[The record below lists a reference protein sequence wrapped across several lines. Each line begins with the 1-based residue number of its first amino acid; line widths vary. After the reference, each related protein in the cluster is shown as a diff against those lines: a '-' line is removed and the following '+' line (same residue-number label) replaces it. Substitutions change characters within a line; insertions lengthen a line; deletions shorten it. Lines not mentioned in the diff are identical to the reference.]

1 MTRDVLRIL
10 NLEADAGVH
19 EAIRRSAA
27 TTGLAF
33 TFERASGRAE
43 FEAALKRGNVDLILA
58 DHGIPGYNGT
68 APLESARAILPG
80 VPYLVVSGSIGEDR
94 AAECLRLGAADFVHK
109 DRLEALPAAIERAT
123 RDSAQPRPRLE
134 AEERFRM
141 MAENIRDVFWI
152 CTADASRV
160 LYVSP
165 ALESIWGA
173 PPDRILSSAS
183 GWMDAVLPEDLDAF
197 RHSRSKLASG
207 TACDVEYRI
216 LRPDSSVRWIH
227 DRGFPVREGGSGPA
241 RTVGVAADV
250 TDRKRLEADL
260 LHAQK
265 MEFVGKLAGGIAHDF
280 NNLLTIISGYV
291 SMLLDKDSLPAESNE
306 ALKRVF
312 TASRQA
318 TRLVHQL
325 LLFSR
330 KRAPRRE
337 AIDLNSEVEQMV
349 SMLRRLLGET
359 VTVEFEAAP
368 DSPRISADVGM
379 LEQVLMNL
387 SINAR
392 DAMPRGGSLKISV
405 SRIPRGEA
413 GGDRGARNGDYASV
427 TVADTGCGIP
437 AAILPRIFEPFF
449 TTKEEGRGTGLGLAT
464 AQDIVK
470 RHDGWI
476 EVETEVGKGSA
487 FRILLPE
494 TGAEIAAS
502 PRARADLAPKEGKA
516 TILLVEDEAAVREF
530 AAAVLQ
536 QDGHT
541 VLQAG
546 SGDQAVEAWQWHSA
560 RIDLLLT
567 DVVLPGDFTG
577 PQLAVMLQDQKPL
590 LRVIL
595 STGYSREIVE
605 KAADGSPPLVL
616 SKPYTP
622 RSLLRAVHEALK

>member
-1 MTRDVLRIL
+1 
-10 NLEADAGVH
+10 
-19 EAIRRSAA
+19 
-27 TTGLAF
+27 
-33 TFERASGRAE
+33 
-43 FEAALKRGNVDLILA
+43 
-58 DHGIPGYNGT
+58 
-68 APLESARAILPG
+68 
-80 VPYLVVSGSIGEDR
+80 
-94 AAECLRLGAADFVHK
+94 
-109 DRLEALPAAIERAT
+109 
-123 RDSAQPRPRLE
+123 
-134 AEERFRM
+134 M

-165 ALESIWGA
+165 AFESIWGT
-173 PPDRILSSAS
+173 PPVRILSSAA
-183 GWMDAVLPEDLDAF
+183 GWTETVMEEDRDAF
-197 RHSRSKLASG
+197 LQARAKLASG
-207 TACDVEYRI
+207 AACDVEYRI

-227 DRGFPVREGGSGPA
+227 DRGFPVREGGSGPP

-250 TDRKRLEADL
+250 TDRKKLEADL

-291 SMLLDKDSLPAESNE
+291 SMLLDKDSLPPESNE

-337 AIDLNSEVEQMV
+337 AIDLNTEVEQMV
-349 SMLRRLLGET
+349 AMLRRLLGET
-359 VTVEFEAAP
+359 FTVEFEAAP

-392 DAMPRGGSLKISV
+392 DAMPRGGTLRISIGH
-405 SRIPRGEA
+405 RPRGDA
-413 GGDRGARNGDYASV
+413 KDDRAARNADYACV

-487 FRILLPE
+487 FRIFFPL
-494 TGAEIAAS
+494 TSAEVRAS
-502 PRARADLAPKEGKA
+502 PRSRADMAPKEGKA

-546 SGDQAVEAWQWHSA
+546 SGDQALEVWQWHSA

-577 PQLAVMLQDQKPL
+577 PQLGVMLQDQKPL

-605 KAADGSPPLVL
+605 KAADGRPPLVL

-622 RSLLRAVHEALK
+622 RSLLRAVHEALT